1 MPPVRRPG
9 RRQATRR
16 LTLFGLSAG
25 DLVQLR
31 LLRGAR
37 NSTRVKQIMAS
48 ANKAPQH
55 RSAQIASIAADCHL
69 LVHSWPRDF
78 GSATT
83 HRLQNF
89 DI

>member
-1 MPPVRRPG
+1 
-9 RRQATRR
+9 
-16 LTLFGLSAG
+16 
-25 DLVQLR
+25 
-31 LLRGAR
+31 
-37 NSTRVKQIMAS
+37 MAS